1 MQWTLEQMRYFEAAV
16 AAGSFSGAARRL
28 GRAQSV
34 VSTSIGL
41 LEAEFGVE
49 LFDRSRRSAVLT
61 EAGKVMHLEACELL
75 RQAEHLQL
83 RAQLLS
89 AAPEAQLTLALDEAL
104 PYLAIGTLVKELA
117 ARYPALELVMLN
129 ATASEVAE

>member
-1 MQWTLEQMRYFEAAV
+1 MQWTLEQLRYLEAAV

-34 VSTSIGL
+34 VSTAIGL
-41 LEAEFGVE
+41 LEAELGVD
-49 LFDRSRRSAVLT
+49 LFDRSRRNAVLT

-75 RQAEHLQL
+75 RQAERLQL

-89 AAPEAQLTLALDEAL
+89 VAPEARLTLALDEAL
-104 PYLAIGTLVKELA
+104 P
-117 ARYPALELVMLN
+117 
-129 ATASEVAE
+129 